1 MYCKIF
7 LCCCLCHIHV
17 FIWLWFLQI
26 PVNEFELGIYTHLY
40 AKQPVYMIYIHNLF
54 TTTCHFQ
61 ICIKIPFTFFLICFR
76 YNYNRED
83 EEIYKEFLEIANDL
97 IPSMMKHVAG
107 ENAARIHH
115 TSLLY
120 NPESYANFLRFYDGI
135 CEWEEDSPTP
145 VLHITWAKQ
154 LVFSI
159 SKFDISVRIG
169 VDLKGENG
177 DGDESEDSE
186 DDENSSGETKDKNQN
201 VKEESS
207 RNKTD
212 VEDGEQNT
220 TKARGRVGR
229 QKKRSVSTKT
239 SAVNGNS
246 EEEKIKS
253 AIEELESKVGGEE
266 SEKEDINPNIPD
278 LAKACSESILNP
290 EFLLGAGE
298 PFTTATTTTS
308 VTTSNA
314 EASLDEFLSS
324 KSNGSPFMGM
334 TVDSMLKAE
343 SPSDMVNFRKRPPST
358 FSHTPSPLLDNRE
371 GQSETIIPSP
381 TPNEPGP
388 PVILCLHS
396 QKMKG
401 LKKIFASSKLN
412 ASAIKLQLTAQSQV
426 HFKHSKRSTDSDFS
440 THRKRSRRE

>member
-1 MYCKIF
+1 
-7 LCCCLCHIHV
+7 
-17 FIWLWFLQI
+17 
-26 PVNEFELGIYTHLY
+26 
-40 AKQPVYMIYIHNLF
+40 
-54 TTTCHFQ
+54 
-61 ICIKIPFTFFLICFR
+61 
-76 YNYNRED
+76 
-83 EEIYKEFLEIANDL
+83 
-97 IPSMMKHVAG
+97 MKHVAG

-120 NPESYANFLRFYDGI
+120 SPESYANFLRFYDGI

-159 SKFDISVRIG
+159 SKFDHSVRIG

-177 DGDESEDSE
+177 DGDDSEDSE
-186 DDENSSGETKDKNQN
+186 DENSSDETKDKNQN

-207 RNKTD
+207 RNKTEET
-212 VEDGEQNT
+212 VNEESIPAGKGRAGKLGRR
-220 TKARGRVGR
+220 KA
-229 QKKRSVSTKT
+229 VSTVSKT
-239 SAVNGNS
+239 GAVNGNTD
-246 EEEKIKS
+246 EDKIKS
-253 AIEELESKVGGEE
+253 AIQELESKVGGEE
-266 SEKEDINPNIPD
+266 NEKEDINPNIPD

-290 EFLLGAGE
+290 EFLLGGGE
-298 PFTTATTTTS
+298 PFTTATTTTT
-308 VTTSNA
+308 VTTSHS
-314 EASLDEFLSS
+314 EASSRVDLDEFLSS

-343 SPSDMVNFRKRPPST
+343 SPSDMIMFRKRPPST
-358 FSHTPSPLLDNRE
+358 FTHTPSPLLENRE

-381 TPNEPGP
+381 TPNEQGP
-388 PVILCLHS
+388 PVILCLKS

-401 LKKIFASSKLN
+401 LKKIFSSSKLN

-426 HFKHSKRSTDSDFS
+426 HFKHSKRSTDSDLS

>member
-1 MYCKIF
+1 MKLKSFISLLSTFISIF
-7 LCCCLCHIHV
+7 FSH
-17 FIWLWFLQI
+17 
-26 PVNEFELGIYTHLY
+26 
-40 AKQPVYMIYIHNLF
+40 K
-54 TTTCHFQ
+54 
-61 ICIKIPFTFFLICFR
+61 R

-159 SKFDISVRIG
+159 SKFDTSVRVG

-177 DGDESEDSE
+177 EGDESDESEDE
-186 DDENSSGETKDKNQN
+186 ENSSSETKDKNQN

-207 RNKTD
+207 RNKMDTD
-212 VEDGEQNT
+212 EGLPSVKG
-220 TKARGRVGR
+220 KVGR
-229 QKKRSVSTKT
+229 QKKRSVSTISKT
-239 SAVNGNS
+239 STVNGNT

-266 SEKEDINPNIPD
+266 NEKEDINPNIPD

-290 EFLLGAGE
+290 EFLLGGGE
-298 PFTTATTTTS
+298 PFTTATTATCTS
-308 VTTSNA
+308 VTTSQS
-314 EASLDEFLSS
+314 EASRGDLDDFLSS

-343 SPSDMVNFRKRPPST
+343 SPSDMVMFRKRPPST
-358 FSHTPSPLLDNRE
+358 FSHTPSPLIGNRE

-381 TPNEPGP
+381 TPHEQGP
-388 PVILCLHS
+388 PVILCLRS

-401 LKKIFASSKLN
+401 LKKIFSSSKLN

>member
-186 DDENSSGETKDKNQN
+186 DDENSGGETKDKNQN

-212 VEDGEQNT
+212 GEDGEQNT

-343 SPSDMVNFRKRPPST
+343 SPSDMVNFRKRPQIGRA
-358 FSHTPSPLLDNRE
+358 H
-371 GQSETIIPSP
+371 
-381 TPNEPGP
+381 
-388 PVILCLHS
+388 V
-396 QKMKG
+396 
-401 LKKIFASSKLN
+401 
-412 ASAIKLQLTAQSQV
+412 
-426 HFKHSKRSTDSDFS
+426 
-440 THRKRSRRE
+440 